1 MRLNE
6 MDCIVLEEAL
16 IDSLEQIQSGAPH
29 FENTTGEAITS
40 SIFSI
45 ASVRKKLKA
54 IRQNPSQDFTAQEL
68 RIMYWA
74 ISDMRDAIRA
84 YLETAPLSDPD
95 RGSAID
101 TQKICNHLL
110 REFSDLLHK
119 GGIQF

>member
-1 MRLNE
+1 MQLNE
-6 MDCIVLEEAL
+6 MDCMVLEEAL
-16 IDSLEQIQSGAPH
+16 IDSLEYIQGGAPH
-29 FENTTGEAITS
+29 FTNTPGEAITS

-54 IRQNPSQDFTAQEL
+54 IRKNPSQEFTAQEL
-68 RIMYWA
+68 QIMYWA
-74 ISDMRDAIRA
+74 VSDMRDDIKT

-95 RGSAID
+95 RGPAID

-110 REFSDLLHK
+110 REFSALLRK